1 MSHFVAQ
8 LGGMTHFT
16 VKYTVPDH
24 KHTIMISDIKFGP
37 LVTTQEP
44 NVRKWAV
51 MPILAKKTLI
61 QGVS

>member
-44 NVRKWAV
+44 LENGLSCPFW
-51 MPILAKKTLI
+51 PKKH
-61 QGVS
+61 